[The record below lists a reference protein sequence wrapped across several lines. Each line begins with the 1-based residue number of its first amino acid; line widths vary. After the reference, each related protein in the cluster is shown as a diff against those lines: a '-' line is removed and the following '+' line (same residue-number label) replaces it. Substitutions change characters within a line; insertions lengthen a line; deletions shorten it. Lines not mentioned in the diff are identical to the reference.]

1 VKRGLGNGF
10 ELDDDP
16 ARVDEDAVCDFLGTQ
31 DA

>member
-1 VKRGLGNGF
+1 VKREFGSGF

-16 ARVDEDAVCDFLGTQ
+16 ARIDEEAVYDFLGTQ